1 VEVSCTTPD
10 PKPCNRQVSGIPQYV
25 CSRLTNSERYM
36 ETFGKHQGADDPKQP
51 FRPTSSPKGPSKMKC
66 PATYSK
72 QCSLDDFTNK
82 HCRPHPKQPPRGG
95 PNQPLQL
102 HSECRPQHEL
112 GHPSKRYSQTLH
124 KAPSTP
130 ARPARPPYL
139 DDSTVPIPVKCDP
152 SDGRPSSHCALSMI
166 ALG

>member
-1 VEVSCTTPD
+1 
-10 PKPCNRQVSGIPQYV
+10 
-25 CSRLTNSERYM
+25 M

-51 FRPTSSPKGPSKMKC
+51 FRPTSSPKRPSKMKC

-102 HSECRPQHEL
+102 HTECRPQHEL
-112 GHPSKRYSQTLH
+112 GPPSKKVQSNSAQSTKYTRTPSPSPLPGRQHRPDPRKVRPLRWQALLPLRAVDDRLGVVLQQLPRSQEL
-124 KAPSTP
+124 
-130 ARPARPPYL
+130 RL
-139 DDSTVPIPVKCDP
+139 
-152 SDGRPSSHCALSMI
+152 L
-166 ALG
+166 